1 MLFGVVNLID
11 GAISILKSEFEK
23 ALLALPARKPKNPG
37 KVRVKNS

>member
-23 ALLALPARKPKNPG
+23 ALLACPKAKESREG
-37 KVRVKNS
+37 